1 MTSISVQPGYGLYPH
16 QRQVAND
23 LMRYLALSEPS
34 GAVGALAERRRRVVA
49 HLPTGAGKTR
59 VATHVAAELLN
70 CSPHD
75 DRGLVIWLAN
85 TAELC
90 EQAAAELE
98 RAWYYL
104 GRWDA
109 AVHRLWGDYD
119 TDISWISGGFLVAGL
134 QKLWA
139 VGRRDRQPLIRLSSI
154 AAGVVFDEAHQAV
167 APTYE
172 SMVEALLWEN
182 PPLLGL
188 TATPGRGTILDA
200 DDTRLVELFHSNK
213 VSIDPKGHPN
223 AVTFLIEGEYLAFPA
238 FQQVSFETE
247 ASDVEGSVDGDYS
260 SAVLE
265 AIGKDQKRFAQVID
279 LVEQVLRRHNRVMVF
294 CPSVSNAVETGQ
306 GLLDRGWSA
315 GVITASTPTEERVE
329 IIERYRNNER
339 PPMALLNYGVLTA
352 GFDAPA
358 TSCVVVA
365 RPTTSV
371 VLYSQ
376 MVGRA
381 MRGRRVG
388 GNRYCD
394 IHTVVDTNI
403 PGFRSVADA
412 FANWEELWS

>member
-1 MTSISVQPGYGLYPH
+1 MTTKSVHPGYGLYPH

-23 LMRYLALSEPS
+23 LMRYLVPGESS
-34 GAVGALAERRRRVVA
+34 GVGAAERRVVA

-59 VATHVAAELLN
+59 VAAHVVSGLLN
-70 CSPHD
+70 SSAHD
-75 DRGLVIWLAN
+75 DRGLVIWLAS

-90 EQAAAELE
+90 EQAAEELE

-104 GRWDA
+104 GRWNA
-109 AVHRLWGDYD
+109 AVYRLWGEHN
-119 TDISWISGGFLVAGL
+119 TDVSWIPGGFLVAGL

-154 AAGVVFDEAHQAV
+154 AAGIVFDEAHQAV

-172 SMVEALLWEN
+172 SMVESLLWED

-188 TATPGRGTILDA
+188 TATPGRGSVLGAA
-200 DDTRLVELFHSNK
+200 DIRLAELFRSNK
-213 VSIDPKGHPN
+213 VSIDPRGHPN
-223 AVTFLIEGEYLAFPA
+223 AIAFLTEGEYLAFPV
-238 FQQVSFETE
+238 FCQVSFE
-247 ASDVEGSVDGDYS
+247 ADAPDVDDPADGDYS
-260 SAVLE
+260 SVVLE
-265 AIGKDQKRFAQVID
+265 AIGNDPRRFSQVVD
-279 LVEQVLRRHNRVMVF
+279 LVEQVLRFHNRVMVF
-294 CPSVSNAVETGQ
+294 CPSVSNAVATGQ

-315 GVITASTPTEERVE
+315 GVITASTPAEERVHF
-329 IIERYRNNER
+329 IERYRRNER

-381 MRGRRVG
+381 MRGKRAG
-388 GNRYCD
+388 GNRYCE
-394 IHTVVDTNI
+394 IYTVVDTNL
-403 PGFRSVADA
+403 PGFRSVADS
-412 FANWEELWS
+412 FVNWEELWS

>member
-1 MTSISVQPGYGLYPH
+1 MTNVQVHPGYGLYPH

-23 LMRYLALSEPS
+23 LMRYLAPS
-34 GAVGALAERRRRVVA
+34 DSSGTNVLERRVVA

-59 VATHVAAELLN
+59 VAAHVACGLLN
-70 CSPHD
+70 SSPHD
-75 DRGLVIWLAN
+75 DRGLVIWLAS

-90 EQAAAELE
+90 EQAAEELE

-109 AVHRLWGDYD
+109 TVHRLWGNYD
-119 TDISWISGGFLVAGL
+119 TDVSWASGGFLVAGL
-134 QKLWA
+134 QKLWSF
-139 VGRRDRQPLIRLSSI
+139 GRRDRQPLIRLSSI
-154 AAGVVFDEAHQAV
+154 AAGIVFDEAHQAV

-172 SMVEALLWEN
+172 SMIESLLWDD

-188 TATPGRGTILDA
+188 TATPGRGAVFGAA
-200 DDTRLVELFHSNK
+200 DIRLATLFRANK
-213 VSIDPKGHPN
+213 VAIDPRGHPN
-223 AVTFLIEGEYLAFPA
+223 AVMFLIEGEYLAFPD
-238 FQQVSFETE
+238 FHQVSFETDDPDLDGP
-247 ASDVEGSVDGDYS
+247 SDGDYS
-260 SAVLE
+260 SVVLE
-265 AIGKDQKRFAQVID
+265 AIGNDQRRFARVID

-294 CPSVSNAVETGQ
+294 CPSVSNAVTTGQ
-306 GLLDRGWSA
+306 GLLERGWSA
-315 GVITASTPTEERVE
+315 GVITASTPAEERIEVV
-329 IIERYRNNER
+329 ERYRHNEP

-352 GFDAPA
+352 GFDAPV

-381 MRGRRVG
+381 MRGRRAG
-388 GNRYCD
+388 GNPYCE
-394 IHTVVDTNI
+394 IYTVVDTNL

-412 FANWEELWS
+412 FVNWEALWS

>member
-23 LMRYLALSEPS
+23 LMRYLAPSESSSP
-34 GAVGALAERRRRVVA
+34 GVAVAERRVVA

-59 VATHVAAELLN
+59 VAAHVASGLLN
-70 CSPHD
+70 SSPHD
-75 DRGLVIWLAN
+75 DRGLVIWLAS

-90 EQAAAELE
+90 EQAAEELE
-98 RAWYYL
+98 RAWHYL

-119 TDISWISGGFLVAGL
+119 TDISWASGGFLVAGL

-154 AAGVVFDEAHQAV
+154 TAGIVFDEAHQAV

-172 SMVEALLWEN
+172 RMVESLLWEN

-188 TATPGRGTILDA
+188 TATPGRGTVLGAA
-200 DDTRLVELFHSNK
+200 DIRLAELFRSNK
-213 VSIDPKGHPN
+213 VSINPRGHPS
-223 AVTFLIEGEYLAFPA
+223 AIAFLIEGEYLAFPT
-238 FQQVSFETE
+238 FHQVSFQ
-247 ASDVEGSVDGDYS
+247 SDAPSVEGPVDADYGSV
-260 SAVLE
+260 VLE
-265 AIGKDQKRFAQVID
+265 TIGEDQRRFVHVLD
-279 LVEQVLRRHNRVMVF
+279 LVEWALRRHNRVMVF
-294 CPSVSNAVETGQ
+294 CPTVSNAVATGQ

-315 GVITASTPTEERVE
+315 GIITANTPTEERANV
-329 IIERYRNNER
+329 IERYRKNEC

-352 GFDAPA
+352 GFDAPV
-358 TSCVVVA
+358 TSCVMIA
-365 RPTTSV
+365 RPTTSI

-381 MRGRRVG
+381 MRGIRAG
-388 GNRYCD
+388 GNRNCD
-394 IHTVVDTNI
+394 IYTVVDTNL